1 MPDGEAFK
9 SCQWTFV
16 EKTKLEERKDG
27 KTDTRKNLTRSD
39 PKYNI
44 TEMPFVHWSSKGGPV
59 TLVDLQEQQLQ
70 NGLDY
75 VQQLREA
82 NADRA
87 DQWGEIKTACPDSLA
102 TSLQNSWLVIE
113 CVPEN
118 LALKRKVI
126 AELDDLA
133 PLDTIIA
140 SNSSSYGI
148 AEILDGLSLK
158 NQSRVLSAHCSI
170 EIMGHE
176 KTDPTILAHL
186 LESCKAHGFSPFHVK
201 KSSIGYIYNR
211 IWAAIKRETLLTLS
225 EGVCTP
231 EEIDSIFKDVL
242 KTPKGPCEQ
251 MDVVGLDVVLDI
263 ENHYA
268 ESRDGLPTEPREY
281 LERFIQNGELGV
293 KSGKGFYKYEGLGFS
308 REI

>member
-1 MPDGEAFK
+1 MSTSK
-9 SCQWTFV
+9 S
-16 EKTKLEERKDG
+16 
-27 KTDTRKNLTRSD
+27 TRVVILGAGTQGRRLA
-39 PKYNI
+39 Y
-44 TEMPFVHWSSKGGPV
+44 MWSSEGGPV
-59 TLVDLQEQQLQ
+59 TLVDLQEKQLRD
-70 NGLDY
+70 GLDY

-82 NADRA
+82 KPDEADH
-87 DQWGEIKTACPDSLA
+87 WGEIEIARPDSLA
-102 TSLQNSWLVIE
+102 ASLQNSWLVIE
-113 CVPEN
+113 
-118 LALKRKVI
+118 VI

-133 PLDTIIA
+133 PLNTIIA

-158 NQSRVLSAHCSI
+158 NQTRRRDIVADKVDQILSDWPPETSAI

-176 KTDPTILAHL
+176 KTDPPILAHL

-231 EEIDSIFKDVL
+231 EEIDSIFKNVL

-281 LERFIQNGELGV
+281 LKRFIQNGELGV
-293 KSGKGFYKYEGLGFS
+293 KSGKGFYNYDSL
-308 REI
+308 